1 MNDKNIIIK
10 IIIINIKKHNYIIR
24 INILTENLYIFN
36 NYNIIILK

>member
-24 INILTENLYIFN
+24 INILTKNLYIFN